1 MATYTQPDAFI
12 PVVPYASVA
21 YADGYF
27 SSSFAKGTAWAAF
40 TEEQRLAA
48 LRQATTEID
57 TLYFI
62 GTKAVD
68 GQLREFPRSMR
79 FDMGFDDEF
88 PPGISNACCEQAYYI
103 AVNVTQGA
111 DHEARRDHQ
120 DQGLSS
126 ISREGS
132 VENYDLPSARRTP
145 ITPPALD
152 ILRSYIAYTTNLQD
166 PR

>member
-21 YADGYF
+21 YAAGYF
-27 SSSFAKGTAWAAF
+27 GSSFAKGPTWATF
-40 TEEQRLAA
+40 SDEQKLSA
-48 LRQATTEID
+48 LRQATAEID

-62 GTKAVD
+62 GTKSVD
-68 GQLREFPRSMR
+68 GQLREWPRCMR
-79 FDMGFDDEF
+79 NDMSFDDEF
-88 PPGISNACCEQAYYI
+88 PPVISDACCEQAYYI

-132 VENYDLPSARRTP
+132 VENYDLPAARRNS
-145 ITPPALD
+145 ITPQAFDL
-152 ILRSYIAYTTNLQD
+152 LRSYIAFTTNLQD